1 MMHLDHLIDEL
12 LRSQAVVTAFV
23 SLVLGIVGY
32 ITHKL
37 NTMSKKIDLDQ
48 QAQTTII
55 ESSKRSAL
63 RNEYLA
69 IYNSPMF
76 TLEQKY
82 GMTREIIRDYERLNG
97 NHYLHAL
104 DKAMAEKLEGNDIN
118 GVANGLKIMADFYND
133 PIKKE
138 SEK

>member
-1 MMHLDHLIDEL
+1 MMHLEHLIDEL

-48 QAQTTII
+48 QTQTTIA

-104 DKAMAEKLEGNDIN
+104 DKAMAEKLEGDDIN

>member
-1 MMHLDHLIDEL
+1 MIHLDHLIDEL
-12 LRSQAVVTAFV
+12 LRSQAVVTAFI
-23 SLVLGIVGY
+23 SLTLVIVGY
-32 ITHKL
+32 ITRKL
-37 NTMSKKIDLDQ
+37 NVMSKKLELDQ
-48 QAQTTII
+48 QAQTTIA

-63 RNEYLA
+63 RNEYLS

-104 DKAMAEKLEGNDIN
+104 DKAMADKLEGNDNN
-118 GVANGLKIMADFYND
+118 GVANSSKIIADFYND

-138 SEK
+138 SEN